1 MMVAI
6 AAESR
11 KTFHAPLLALM
22 LTLPQL
28 FVTLAFFI
36 WPAMQA
42 VWQSLL
48 LDDAFGG
55 NAQFLC
61 ADLLSQPSAGAAW
74 GRCFYHYGNLLSD
87 PSYWL
92 SVQVTLIFS
101 ALVTVICLVSALIM
115 AVLADQSRSAG
126 IYTLLLVWPY
136 AVAPAVAA
144 VIWGFLF
151 NPKVGVFTFPLRQL
165 FGVDLNYV
173 LNGGQALWICVAV
186 ACWSQFSYN
195 FLFLLAALQGIPKSL
210 IEASALDGA
219 GPFARFRTI
228 VLPLL
233 SPTAF
238 FLLVIDVIFA
248 FFGTFGVINALTRGG
263 PANATNILVY
273 KVYADGFL
281 GSDFS
286 GSAAQSVILMAI
298 VLVLTVIQF
307 RLVERRVHY

>member
-1 MMVAI
+1 MPGADP
-6 AAESR
+6 EGR

-22 LTLPQL
+22 LCVPQL

-36 WPAMQA
+36 WPSMQA
-42 VWQSLL
+42 LWQSVL

-61 ADLLSQPSAGAAW
+61 ADLVSHPLMGEAW
-74 GRCFYHYGNLLSD
+74 SHCFYHYINLLDD
-87 PSYWL
+87 PSYWM
-92 SVQVTLIFS
+92 SVRVTLVFS
-101 ALVTVICLVSALIM
+101 ALVTVICLCGALVL
-115 AVLADQSRSAG
+115 AVLADQSRAAVV
-126 IYTLLLVWPY
+126 YTTLLVWPY

-151 NPKVGVFTFPLRQL
+151 NPKVGVFTFQL
-165 FGVDLNYV
+165 WRAFGIELNYV
-173 LNGGQALWICVAV
+173 LNGTQALWICVAI

-195 FLFLLAALQGIPKSL
+195 FLFFLAALQGIPKSL
-210 IEASALDGA
+210 IEASAIDGA

-228 VLPLL
+228 ILPLL

-238 FLLVIDVIFA
+238 FLLVVNVIFA

-263 PANATNILVY
+263 PANQTAILVY

-298 VLVLTVIQF
+298 VLVLTIIQF
-307 RLVERRVHY
+307 RFVERRVHY